1 MTYPGKRQVHA
12 VHIAERSSL
21 IRELHENGVARKTI
35 ACQVGVS
42 YTTVQKVIGLTAQQK
57 AKRRLEALQRL
68 ATGESVAE
76 VASGFGVTA
85 RMVRQWRQD
94 ARA

>member
-1 MTYPGKRQVHA
+1 MTYPGKRQLRA
-12 VHIAERSSL
+12 VRIAERSSL
-21 IRELHENGVARKTI
+21 IRELYENGVQPKAI
-35 ACQVGVS
+35 AAQVGVS
-42 YTTVQKVIGLTAQQK
+42 YTTVQNTLGGTREQQ
-57 AKRRLEALQRL
+57 ARRRLEALQRL